1 VDLPPRVRGSID
13 EPTAGERIDG
23 DRLRIRGWV
32 FDERGPLDRVLV
44 VIGDLPPVTLSVGQ
58 WRPDVASAF
67 AQFEGAGASGFHCD
81 VDLRGAPAGRL
92 QVALL
97 ARGADGEWHQP
108 VTGAIEVVGARVL
121 GAGRRPAAAFTIV
134 QNEPV
139 MLPFWLQYYG
149 RHFAAQDLYVLDHD
163 STDGSVEEVADRCNV
178 IPVHRTASFDHRWLR
193 GAVEAFQAF
202 LLESYGAVLFTEVDE
217 FVVTDPRHYAG
228 LADYIARLA
237 SPAARCV
244 GFNVVHQ
251 PDEPP
256 LTFDEPIL
264 AQRSSWHASREY
276 SKRLLSRVPLAWSE
290 GFHDEYNAPDD
301 PPDPALMLVHLHRVD
316 YELCLARHRSSAGRN
331 WSAEDV
337 VRGDGSQNRV
347 ADGEDFDR
355 WFYHGPDLDAP
366 REVIPEHL
374 RRAL

>member
-1 VDLPPRVRGSID
+1 VDPPPRVRGSID
-13 EPTAGERIDG
+13 EPTAGERIEG
-23 DRLRIRGWV
+23 ERLRIRGWV

-44 VIGDLPPVTLSVGQ
+44 VIGDLPPVTVSPGQ
-58 WRPDVASAF
+58 WRADVASAF
-67 AQFEGAGASGFHCD
+67 AQFEGAGASGFQCD
-81 VDLRGAPAGRL
+81 VDLRGARSGRL
-92 QVALL
+92 PVAVL
-97 ARGADGEWHQP
+97 ARTTDGEWYQP
-108 VTGAIEVVGARVL
+108 VTSDIEVAGVRVP
-121 GAGRRPAAAFTIV
+121 GPRRAAAVFTIV

-139 MLPFWLQYYG
+139 MLRLWLQYYG
-149 RHFAAQDLYVLDHD
+149 QHFAAQDLYVLDHD
-163 STDGSVEEVADRCNV
+163 TSDGSVEELADRCNV

-193 GAVEAFQAF
+193 GTVEAFQAF
-202 LLESYGAVLFTEVDE
+202 LLQSYGAVLFSEVDE

-237 SPAARCV
+237 APAARCS

-264 AQRSSWHASREY
+264 AQRSSWHASHEY

-316 YELCLARHRSSAGRN
+316 YERCLARHRSAAGRD
-331 WSAEDV
+331 WSADDV
-337 VRGDGSQNRV
+337 ARGDGWQNRV
-347 ADGEDFDR
+347 VGDEDFNR
-355 WFYHGPDLDAP
+355 WFYNGPDLDAP
-366 REVIPEHL
+366 RELIPEHL
-374 RRAL
+374 RGVL